1 MTASVTLVVTSR
13 SLCLSWHFIFKD
25 PLPFLVGL
33 AADEQIEYNSNNSIR
48 IAHLS
53 CIYENTVSED
63 SVSITSN
70 EVSTPSPGTN
80 VTGREAIP
88 GRTEP
93 VSQNED
99 SARIRELRNV
109 LHLSQE
115 AFGRECGVGRVAA
128 VLWESGKTSPTTQA
142 WCQMAKMAGKA
153 APPMA
158 PWFWEKVGIDREAIE
173 ILLPEL
179 QKLSKKSEQRIRKL
193 AEEQRIEFSNVP
205 IMSMRLSHDG
215 PISISSGLI
224 EKWISMPKD
233 ILPNDS
239 SAFALSVS
247 HLFVRPIFSLG
258 DVVVIDLS
266 EKDVAILD
274 DQLVLVVY
282 SPDAETTRASE
293 LLRRG
298 HPLAP
303 SESGR
308 WPHLKEGLYLGWVKT
323 DETVGEH
330 SIVRYTN
337 LNSSKLKSRDQ
348 SFRSEFEFS
357 VPLKNIRI
365 GTTEESAETINSEAT
380 VLGRVICWI
389 SQSKA
394 PR

>member
-1 MTASVTLVVTSR
+1 MERNAVSVV
-13 SLCLSWHFIFKD
+13 SLLYC
-25 PLPFLVGL
+25 GR
-33 AADEQIEYNSNNSIR
+33 AA
-48 IAHLS
+48 
-53 CIYENTVSED
+53 
-63 SVSITSN
+63 
-70 EVSTPSPGTN
+70 
-80 VTGREAIP
+80 
-88 GRTEP
+88 
-93 VSQNED
+93 
-99 SARIRELRNV
+99 
-109 LHLSQE
+109 
-115 AFGRECGVGRVAA
+115 
-128 VLWESGKTSPTTQA
+128 KTSPTAQA
-142 WCQMAKMAGKA
+142 WCQMAKMAGRA

-158 PWFWEKVGIDREAIE
+158 PWFWEKVGIDREALD

-179 QKLSKKSEQRIRKL
+179 QKISQKSEQRIRKL

-205 IMSMRLSHDG
+205 VMSVRLSYDG

-247 HLFVRPIFSLG
+247 PLFVRPIYSLG
-258 DVVVIDLS
+258 DVVIIDLS
-266 EKDVAILD
+266 KDITILD

-303 SESGR
+303 SESSR

-323 DETVGEH
+323 DVTVDEH

-337 LNSSKLKSRDQ
+337 LNSSKLKSSDQ

-357 VPLKNIRI
+357 VPLWRI
-365 GTTEESAETINSEAT
+365 SAL
-380 VLGRVICWI
+380 VPLRRVRR
-389 SQSKA
+389 
-394 PR
+394 P